1 MGDEIFPE
9 LEYNPQWGT
18 REYLYL
24 VILVADMVHA
34 FCHIISICLWQLVK
48 LQWSVSLSFV
58 WSFTRTFG
66 EIFLRGDLE
75 FFITRMTLIRF
86 VSGFFKILY
95 CIFNC
100 FQDILS
106 GSFFDTVENLRPL
119 TRTSDLIWVN
129 YHLEIY

>member
-86 VSGFFKILY
+86 VSGFLRSFTASLIVFKI
-95 CIFNC
+95 F
-100 FQDILS
+100 LS